1 MQAVGS
7 LGSDPIVFWK
17 DLKKVDLGVNGN
29 SANLI
34 VWNGEQSSAVVN
46 RSFGL
51 NAAPNAEVTLE
62 LARIGNELV
71 LFSGARELGRVADPG
86 VYSRNQV
93 RFGLLAGKG
102 NEIIMSS
109 LKLATRAGAETTAQ
123 VTRFV
128 ARTAARSGE
137 GLRDLPGARD
147 FMIGASVVTSRFES
161 ESARNT
167 LGREFNMLVA
177 GNAMKWESL
186 QPEPGR
192 FAFCEADQL
201 MEFAAANGQQVRGH
215 VLVWGLQ
222 LSSWVERGTWTRET
236 LLAAMRAHIQAV
248 VGRYRGK
255 IFAWDVVNEAL
266 EDAAPHNLKQN
277 VFSRVLGQDYI
288 DFAFRYAREADP
300 NVKLFYNEYGGER
313 MNSKSQAVFNMVS
326 AMKAR
331 GVPIDGVGLQMH
343 YGLTGVMPAG

>member
-1 MQAVGS
+1 MLPESAEVLDQSSWGCAGLASEPGTIRLRSTSGFASRINWNGPQLRVNGDFSITATFTNSSASGGWVQAVGS
-7 LGSDPIVFWK
+7 LGSDPMVFWK
-17 DLKKVDLGVNGN
+17 DLKKVDFGVNGN
-29 SANLI
+29 SAHLI

-51 NAAPNAEVTLE
+51 NAAPNADVTLE
-62 LARIGNELV
+62 LARIGTDLV
-71 LFSGARELGRVADPG
+71 LFSGTRELGRVADPG

-93 RFGLLAGKG
+93 RFGLLAGQG
-102 NEIIMSS
+102 NEIIVSS
-109 LKLATRAGAETTAQ
+109 LRMATRAGAETTAQ

-177 GNAMKWESL
+177 GNAMRWESL

-192 FAFCEADQL
+192 LAFCEADQL
-201 MEFAAANGQQVRGH
+201 IEFAAANGQQVRGH

-236 LLAAMRAHIQAV
+236 LLAAMRAH
-248 VGRYRGK
+248 R
-255 IFAWDVVNEAL
+255 
-266 EDAAPHNLKQN
+266 
-277 VFSRVLGQDYI
+277 
-288 DFAFRYAREADP
+288 
-300 NVKLFYNEYGGER
+300 
-313 MNSKSQAVFNMVS
+313 
-326 AMKAR
+326 
-331 GVPIDGVGLQMH
+331 
-343 YGLTGVMPAG
+343 